1 MSEPKPDPLVRVALE
16 LVGEAEIE
24 ERSPSARQMPAA
36 PLSGRQLKPKRDA
49 KATAKDP
56 ILRKLREGWAT
67 LKSNCFGLRRE
78 MLLQGFLLSFDRDQF
93 DVED

>member
-1 MSEPKPDPLVRVALE
+1 MVGVESAVETEERF
-16 LVGEAEIE
+16 LVGA
-24 ERSPSARQMPAA
+24 ANAAA